1 MTVHAVN
8 PVAITN
14 APAAVRG
21 AAAKSFAAV
30 FVLAFL
36 LVWLAALAVHFV
48 GNPDGIY
55 PSARNPSRR
64 ELAWKTRQLAR
75 LIEQGKAPTAL
86 VLGSS
91 RMMQVSPQQ
100 VNALTGEQTFN
111 FAAPGASPV
120 DMLAQLKFALAAGA
134 EPKQVIVGIDEIAMF
149 GAYDPTHAVRALS
162 APGVFAE
169 LTWPRKV
176 KVIARGIVQLKP
188 QLTIQAVRNMIS
200 PPRLQRR
207 RVERNSFVLL
217 GDGYTLYPRRTLG
230 LQNGTFKLDQER
242 DAKLEIYRDMGEGA
256 RLFPLAPAQVS
267 REQLKALN
275 DLMWHCRQRGI
286 ALTAIVTPVH
296 PEYERVSLSESD
308 LKARERLISELRKMC
323 KIMNARCFDF
333 SALSSFGGDSAQF
346 WDHAHPTPVNM
357 RRMINVVFGKKPDEI
372 IRGEIDDIERIR
384 KPTHVNS
391 ANTP

>member
-8 PVAITN
+8 PAEVV
-14 APAAVRG
+14 PAGPVVR
-21 AAAKSFAAV
+21 AASAKSFAAV
-30 FVLAFL
+30 FVLVFV

-55 PSARNPSRR
+55 PSPRNPSRR

-75 LIEQGKAPTAL
+75 LIEQGKAPSAL

-134 EPKQVIVGIDEIAMF
+134 EIKQVIAGVDDIALF
-149 GAYDPTHAVRALS
+149 GAYDQTHSVRALS

-176 KVIARGIVQLKP
+176 EVIARGILSIKP
-188 QLTIQAVRNMIS
+188 QLTVQAVRNLIS

-242 DAKLEIYRDMGEGA
+242 DAGLEIYRDMGEGA
-256 RLFPLAPAQVS
+256 RLFPLAPARVS

-286 ALTAIVTPVH
+286 ALTVIVTPVH
-296 PEYERVSLSESD
+296 PEYERMSLNERD

-323 KIMNARCFDF
+323 KIMDARCFDF
-333 SALSSFGGDSAQF
+333 SVLSSFGGDPAQF
-346 WDHAHPTPVNM
+346 WDHANPTPLNM
-357 RRMINVVFGKKPDEI
+357 RRMINVAFGRKPDEI